1 MTNVET
7 EIRGELFTHRL
18 LWACCLELAEAAK
31 EAVQSG
37 KDSFCFKLSSMLM
50 AFLTCESYIN
60 FLGDRLAPD
69 AWKNERN
76 FFNQPAYK
84 GLEGKLK
91 KLCEIC
97 NICDIQTHKGKRPYQ
112 TIKELSRLRTYLS
125 HGKPDKY
132 EKLVLHPRGKD
143 PDLFY
148 PKIYQMVSE
157 KTLTLDTAIHDVEE
171 FIRCLNVRARRAGNK
186 RLLDKDALEGFM
198 QHSTSETRNK
208 LSMT

>member
-1 MTNVET
+1 MTIVET

-18 LWACCLELAEAAK
+18 LWTCCLELAEAA
-31 EAVQSG
+31 EDAVQSE
-37 KDSFCFKLSSMLM
+37 KDPFYLKLSSMLM

-69 AWKNERN
+69 TWKNERN

-91 KLCEIC
+91 KLSEIC
-97 NICDIQTHKGKRPYQ
+97 NISDIQKHKAKRPYQ

-132 EKLVLHPRGKD
+132 KKLVSHPRGKD

-148 PKIYQMVSE
+148 PKIYQMVSR
-157 KTLTLDTAIHDVEE
+157 KTLDTVIHDVEE

-186 RLLDKDALEGFM
+186 RLLDKDALEGFE
-198 QHSTSETRNK
+198 QHSMSETRNK
-208 LSMT
+208 LC